1 MTMTIEKKA
10 LAPIPLLSLAKQ
22 HKKLAR
28 ELKKAVGAVLD
39 SGAFI
44 MGPNVRAFEQEFAQ
58 ALSLPRVL
66 GVDSGTSALE
76 LALKACGVG
85 PGDEVI
91 VPTFTFIATATAVSV
106 VGGTPVM
113 ADIDWRTMTLP
124 VNEVRRKITP
134 KTKAIVPVHLFGQ
147 PADLDP
153 ILALAKEK
161 GLRVV
166 EDAAQAHLAKYKGRA
181 VGSLG
186 DVACFSFYPSKN
198 LGAAGDAGCLSV
210 GSADLERPLEEL
222 RNCGREI
229 GQAYRH
235 ARIGYNCRL
244 DEMQAAVLRVKLA
257 HLREWSDKRRELA
270 AYYNEKL
277 KKLPLTLPPHDEDGS
292 QPTFHLYVIR
302 SDRRDAL
309 AAHLKEQGI
318 GSGVYYPIPVH
329 RQPAYAALALRDAD
343 FPNAE
348 RACREALALP
358 MYPELS
364 RSEAAR
370 VVKAVQ
376 SFFKA
381 EKAKAPKS

>member
-1 MTMTIEKKA
+1 MTMTTVEKKP

-22 HKKLAR
+22 HKALAR

-39 SGAFI
+39 SGVFI
-44 MGPNVRAFEQEFAQ
+44 MGPNVRAFEQEFA
-58 ALSLPRVL
+58 ALCSLPRVL

-113 ADIDWRTMTLP
+113 CDIDWATMTLS
-124 VNEVRRKITP
+124 VEDARKKITA

-147 PADLDP
+147 PADMDALA
-153 ILALAKEK
+153 ALAKEK
-161 GLRVV
+161 GLKVV
-166 EDAAQAHLAKYKGRA
+166 EDAAQAHLALYKGRPI
-181 VGSLG
+181 GGLG
-186 DVACFSFYPSKN
+186 DVSCFSFYPSKN
-198 LGAAGDAGCLSV
+198 IGAAGDAGALAVANES
-210 GSADLERPLEEL
+210 LLRPLEEL
-222 RNCGREI
+222 RNCGREV

-235 ARIGYNCRL
+235 ARVGYNCRL

-257 HLREWSDKRRELA
+257 HLKEWTEKRRALA
-270 AYYNEKL
+270 AYYDKNL
-277 KKLPLTLPPHDEDGS
+277 KRLPLTLPPSADGQTS
-292 QPTFHLYVIR
+292 GSYHLYVIR

-318 GSGVYYPIPVH
+318 GTGVYYPIPVH
-329 RQPAYAALALRDAD
+329 RQPAYASLGLRDED

-364 RSEAAR
+364 RSEASR
-370 VVKAVQ
+370 VVKAVK
-376 SFFKA
+376 SFFK
-381 EKAKAPKS
+381 KA